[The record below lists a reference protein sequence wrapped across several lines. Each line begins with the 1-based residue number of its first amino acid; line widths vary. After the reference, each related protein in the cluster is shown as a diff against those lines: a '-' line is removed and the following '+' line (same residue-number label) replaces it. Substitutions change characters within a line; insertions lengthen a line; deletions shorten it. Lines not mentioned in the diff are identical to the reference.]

1 MEGKN
6 IALRNIFMVLSNG
19 RFSWNA
25 WNFEVTIMVE
35 QKPLRPEQVIV
46 APSLSELRGRQSV
59 RATFKLSGKAIEAM
73 SIAAAHMGIKQKSL
87 FDHLIDDVEL
97 LAVVAREI
105 ESKRFLRLERVQK
118 TFVLSRRTL
127 CSLEEV
133 SKDFNTPRDAL
144 VEYSIARLLPVIEE
158 ERKKHEKRK
167 KIMVEIGKYLE
178 QGEDISENVEKAL
191 GEEDMLSEKLKGAVS
206 TLRGA
211 YETMASFVERGKVIE
226 KF

>member
-1 MEGKN
+1 
-6 IALRNIFMVLSNG
+6 
-19 RFSWNA
+19 
-25 WNFEVTIMVE
+25 MVE
-35 QKPLRPEQVIV
+35 RKRGSLEQGIV

-59 RATFKLSGKAIEAM
+59 RATFKLSGKAIEAI

-97 LAVVAREI
+97 LSVVAREI
-105 ESKRFLRLERVQK
+105 ESKRFLMLKRVQK

-133 SKDFNTPRDAL
+133 SKDSNTPRDAL

-167 KIMVEIGKYLE
+167 KLLMEIETYLE
-178 QGEDISENVEKAL
+178 QGEELSEKADNAL
-191 GEEDMLSEKLKGAVS
+191 GEEDMLSEKLKGAVC
-206 TLRGA
+206 TLRGV

-226 KF
+226 NF

>member
-1 MEGKN
+1 
-6 IALRNIFMVLSNG
+6 
-19 RFSWNA
+19 
-25 WNFEVTIMVE
+25 MVE

-178 QGEDISENVEKAL
+178 QGEEISENVEKAL

>member
-1 MEGKN
+1 
-6 IALRNIFMVLSNG
+6 
-19 RFSWNA
+19 
-25 WNFEVTIMVE
+25 MVE
-35 QKPLRPEQVIV
+35 RKRGSLEQGIV

-59 RATFKLSGKAIEAM
+59 RATFKLSGKAIEAI

-105 ESKRFLRLERVQK
+105 ESKRFLMLKRVQK

-133 SKDFNTPRDAL
+133 SKDSNTPRDAL

-167 KIMVEIGKYLE
+167 KLLMEIETYLE
-178 QGEDISENVEKAL
+178 QGEELSEKADNAL
-191 GEEDMLSEKLKGAVS
+191 GEEDMLSEKLKGAVC
-206 TLRGA
+206 TLRGV

-226 KF
+226 NF

>member
-1 MEGKN
+1 M
-6 IALRNIFMVLSNG
+6 
-19 RFSWNA
+19 
-25 WNFEVTIMVE
+25 MVE
-35 QKPLRPEQVIV
+35 RKRGSLEQGIV

-59 RATFKLSGKAIEAM
+59 RATFKLSGKAIEAI

-97 LAVVAREI
+97 LSVVAREI
-105 ESKRFLRLERVQK
+105 ESKRFLMLKRVQK

-133 SKDFNTPRDAL
+133 SKDSNTPRDAL

-167 KIMVEIGKYLE
+167 KLLMEIETYLE
-178 QGEDISENVEKAL
+178 QGEEISEKADKAL
-191 GEEDMLSEKLKGAVS
+191 GEEDMLSEKLKGAVC
-206 TLRGA
+206 TLRGV

-226 KF
+226 NF

>member
-1 MEGKN
+1 M
-6 IALRNIFMVLSNG
+6 
-19 RFSWNA
+19 
-25 WNFEVTIMVE
+25 MVE
-35 QKPLRPEQVIV
+35 RKRGSLEQGIV

-59 RATFKLSGKAIEAM
+59 RATFKLSGKAIEAI

-105 ESKRFLRLERVQK
+105 ESKRFLMLKRVQK

-133 SKDFNTPRDAL
+133 SKDSNTPRDAL

-167 KIMVEIGKYLE
+167 KILMEIGKYLE
-178 QGEDISENVEKAL
+178 QGEEISEKADKAL
-191 GEEDMLSEKLKGAVS
+191 GEEDMLSEKLKGAVC
-206 TLRGA
+206 TLRGV

-226 KF
+226 NF

>member
-1 MEGKN
+1 MMEEKY
-6 IALRNIFMVLSNG
+6 G
-19 RFSWNA
+19 RL
-25 WNFEVTIMVE
+25 E
-35 QKPLRPEQVIV
+35 QGIV
-46 APSLSELRGRQSV
+46 VPSLSELRGKQSV
-59 RATFKLSGKAIEAM
+59 RATFKLSGKAIEAI
-73 SIAAAHMGIKQKSL
+73 SVAAAHMGIKQKSL
-87 FDHLIDDVEL
+87 FDHLIDDVES

-105 ESKRFLRLERVQK
+105 ESKRFLRLKRVQK

-133 SKDFNTPRDAL
+133 SKDFETPRDAL

-167 KIMVEIGKYLE
+167 KILEEIGNYLE
-178 QGEDISENVEKAL
+178 QGEEISEKVENAL

-211 YETMASFVERGKVIE
+211 YETMASFVEKGKVIE
-226 KF
+226 RF

>member
-1 MEGKN
+1 M
-6 IALRNIFMVLSNG
+6 
-19 RFSWNA
+19 
-25 WNFEVTIMVE
+25 MVE
-35 QKPLRPEQVIV
+35 RKHGSLEQGIV

-59 RATFKLSGKAIEAM
+59 RATFKLSGKAIEAI

-105 ESKRFLRLERVQK
+105 ESKRFLRLKRVQK

-133 SKDFNTPRDAL
+133 SKDSNTPRDAL

-167 KIMVEIGKYLE
+167 KILMEIGKYLE
-178 QGEDISENVEKAL
+178 QGEDISEKADKAL

-226 KF
+226 NF

>member
-1 MEGKN
+1 
-6 IALRNIFMVLSNG
+6 
-19 RFSWNA
+19 
-25 WNFEVTIMVE
+25 MVE
-35 QKPLRPEQVIV
+35 RKRGSLEQGIV

-59 RATFKLSGKAIEAM
+59 RATFKLSGKAIEAI

-105 ESKRFLRLERVQK
+105 ESKRFLRLKRVQK

-133 SKDFNTPRDAL
+133 SKDSDTPRDAL

-167 KIMVEIGKYLE
+167 KILMEIGKYLE
-178 QGEDISENVEKAL
+178 QGEDISEKVDKAL
-191 GEEDMLSEKLKGAVS
+191 GEDDMLSEKMKGAVS

-211 YETMASFVERGKVIE
+211 YETMASFVERGRVIE
-226 KF
+226 NF

>member
-1 MEGKN
+1 MMEEKY
-6 IALRNIFMVLSNG
+6 G
-19 RFSWNA
+19 RL
-25 WNFEVTIMVE
+25 E
-35 QKPLRPEQVIV
+35 QGIV
-46 APSLSELRGRQSV
+46 VPSLSELRGKQSV
-59 RATFKLSGKAIEAM
+59 RATFKLSGKAIEAI
-73 SIAAAHMGIKQKSL
+73 SVAAAHMGIKQKSL
-87 FDHLIDDVEL
+87 FDHLIDDVES

-105 ESKRFLRLERVQK
+105 ESKRFLRLKRVQK

-133 SKDFNTPRDAL
+133 SKDFETPRDAL

-167 KIMVEIGKYLE
+167 KILEEIGNYLE
-178 QGEDISENVEKAL
+178 QGEEISEKVENAL

-211 YETMASFVERGKVIE
+211 YETMASFVEKGKVIE
-226 KF
+226 QF

>member
-1 MEGKN
+1 M
-6 IALRNIFMVLSNG
+6 
-19 RFSWNA
+19 
-25 WNFEVTIMVE
+25 MVE
-35 QKPLRPEQVIV
+35 RKRGSLEQGIV

-59 RATFKLSGKAIEAM
+59 RATFKLSGKAIEAI

-105 ESKRFLRLERVQK
+105 ESKRFLMLKRVQK

-133 SKDFNTPRDAL
+133 SKDSNTPRDAL

-167 KIMVEIGKYLE
+167 KILMEIGKYLE
-178 QGEDISENVEKAL
+178 QGEEISEKADKAL
-191 GEEDMLSEKLKGAVS
+191 GEEDMLSEKLKGAVC

-226 KF
+226 NF

>member
-1 MEGKN
+1 MMEEKY
-6 IALRNIFMVLSNG
+6 G
-19 RFSWNA
+19 RL
-25 WNFEVTIMVE
+25 E
-35 QKPLRPEQVIV
+35 QGVV
-46 APSLSELRGRQSV
+46 VPSLSELRGRQSV
-59 RATFKLSGKAIEAM
+59 RATFRLSGKAIEAI
-73 SIAAAHMGIKQKSL
+73 SVAAAHMGIKQKSL
-87 FDHLIDDVEL
+87 FDHLIDDVES

-105 ESKRFLRLERVQK
+105 ESKRFLRLKRVQK

-133 SKDFNTPRDAL
+133 SKDFETPRDAL

-167 KIMVEIGKYLE
+167 KILEEIGNYLE
-178 QGEDISENVEKAL
+178 QGEEISEKVENAL

-211 YETMASFVERGKVIE
+211 YETMASFVEKGKVIE
-226 KF
+226 QF

>member
-1 MEGKN
+1 
-6 IALRNIFMVLSNG
+6 
-19 RFSWNA
+19 
-25 WNFEVTIMVE
+25 MVE
-35 QKPLRPEQVIV
+35 QKKHLRSEQVIV
-46 APSLSELRGRQSV
+46 APSLSDLRGRQSV
-59 RATFKLSGKAIEAM
+59 RATFKLSGKAIKAI

-97 LAVVAREI
+97 LGVVAGEI
-105 ESKRFLRLERVQK
+105 ESKQFLGLERVQK

-178 QGEDISENVEKAL
+178 QGEEISENVDRAL
-191 GEEDMLSEKLKGAVS
+191 GEEDMFSEKLKGAVS
-206 TLRGA
+206 TLRVA
-211 YETMASFVERGKVIE
+211 YETMASFVERGKIIE